1 VLRVMLMCA
10 YTPRTRRSNSCWN
23 PVATL
28 WTTISAATPRTTPTM
43 LVVPKIDEY
52 CTSSSSSPRK
62 LAAATAITSARL
74 WNPRLSVTSPTTATA
89 RQPQNATRA
98 PRGTRSVRKIRS
110 PIVLS

>member
-1 VLRVMLMCA
+1 
-10 YTPRTRRSNSCWN
+10 
-23 PVATL
+23 VATD
-28 WTTISAATPRTTPTM
+28 WTTISAATPSTTPTM

-52 CTSSSSSPRK
+52 WTSSSSSPRK

-74 WNPRLSVTSPTTATA
+74 VEPEVERQEPATATA
-89 RQPQNATRA
+89 RHTQNATRA